1 MTVTYFASYFL
12 WTKYLTTKEALA
24 TLLLTIGGT
33 LLFLRWNVI
42 LGLEAPFFSMLPVF
56 YQRKRTKYGT
66 IFFYAYMTIQT
77 LCMFGLL
84 VSYYY
89 EAIGGVLSLEEQ
101 NESVISNIL
110 EILHC
115 APENEP
121 SVSGKINPIEGT
133 ISA

>member
-1 MTVTYFASYFL
+1 MDKIFDNKRSSCNLASNN
-12 WTKYLTTKEALA
+12 WR
-24 TLLLTIGGT
+24 I

-77 LCMFGLL
+77 LCMFALL
-84 VSYYY
+84 ILSYY
-89 EAIGGVLSLEEQ
+89 EAVDGILSLEDQ
-101 NESVISNIL
+101 NESIISNIL

-115 APENEP
+115 APENE
-121 SVSGKINPIEGT
+121 SYVGV
-133 ISA
+133 